1 MSVKGAIVTQDGKG
15 SQWEFLSY
23 DSLPKIIS
31 EALQKFNIE
40 GNVDDWALMNEKT
53 RRFVTEQNRE
63 EELHQG
69 VVATIKRS
77 PARLAEDSILI
88 LTSKPD
94 HEISLELENVVKYA
108 EEFSYANEFYK
119 KEGVTQLLDIIKR
132 TPIFESMNC
141 SILAHSLQALCLVM
155 EYMGTELWTK
165 ILDNMAIKKLTEIV
179 KSREAREKVLGVQ
192 AKIRTNTM
200 SSTLTR
206 NSSIRDFDMQ
216 NRDNKQA
223 AGSENE
229 PPMAQFALAAIDCVV
244 RFTDAGFELISSLVK
259 PSDVIMFITDTNI
272 ECAQY
277 ALALINALFAKQEN
291 KQQFYHELL
300 DWNIRVNVEKVI
312 RVVKPEHM
320 DLSHHIS
327 EFQLLLLGL
336 HKDAALKP
344 VDPKEEDH
352 MAMLERVKIQALSE
366 HNGSEWSGLGFSSES
381 ADTAEGRAQDFQQ
394 CPPGLL
400 ALQCIN
406 HFVQKHYD
414 RHREMVL
421 DQLSR
426 EKDRQCPF
434 IRSAV
439 SVTGLLYQQLRI
451 QRDYIGVEIDFL
463 PVIFSQDNIFFELF
477 SITVQLF
484 NTTWHEMFAK
494 TSDFNKVVDVVK
506 EQLNMVFK
514 GEKKISSTEDFK
526 AALKAV
532 PFSKI
537 QEQRLKSLE
546 KDSLPI
552 IQLRKK
558 LKPELQDLVNRQRL
572 TILEAGEVFNV
583 PKSNKRHR
591 TLFCRLSSNH
601 KTLHYGYDIAN
612 NDNPCPSIDELPEKL
627 NVHDIEGIIL
637 WRDMK
642 NKNRPRGW
650 DSPLGFSLEYNQ
662 STAMDAATKTLDF
675 ISQTVEVFS
684 YWTDGI
690 NVLQKKDASNE
701 TAKQHL
707 SMLLEMEI
715 KIRQLDILDIEGLHL
730 PENPP
735 SIPPIPDNFNFHYNF
750 N

>member
-77 PARLAEDSILI
+77 PARLAEDSIHI

-119 KEGVTQLLDIIKR
+119 KEGVTQLLDIVKR

-192 AKIRTNTM
+192 DKIRTNTM

-216 NRDNKQA
+216 NRDNKA

>member
-1 MSVKGAIVTQDGKG
+1 MKGAIVTQDGKG

-23 DSLPKIIS
+23 DSLQKIVS
-31 EALQKFNIE
+31 SALQKFDIE
-40 GNVDDWALMNEKT
+40 GDVEEWALMNESS
-53 RRFVTEQNRE
+53 RRFITEQNRE
-63 EELHQG
+63 EELHPG

-77 PARLAEDSILI
+77 PAKLAEDSIRI
-88 LTSKPD
+88 LSSKPD
-94 HEISLELENVVKYA
+94 HEISLELENVVKLA
-108 EEFSYANEFYK
+108 EEFSYAHEFYNQ
-119 KEGVTQLLDIIKR
+119 EGVTQLLDIIKR

-141 SILAHSLQALCLVM
+141 SILALSLQALCLVM

-165 ILDNMAIKKLTEIV
+165 ILDNNAIKKLTEII
-179 KSREAREKVLGVQ
+179 KSREAREKVLGVHDN
-192 AKIRTNTM
+192 KIRTNTM

-206 NSSIRDFDMQ
+206 NSSIRDFDLQ
-216 NRDNKQA
+216 HKDKLGA
-223 AGSENE
+223 TDSE
-229 PPMAQFALAAIDCVV
+229 PPMAQYALAAIDSVV
-244 RFTDAGFELISSLVK
+244 RFTDAGFDIISSLIK
-259 PSDVIMFITDTNI
+259 PADIIIFITDTNI

-277 ALALINALFAKQEN
+277 ALALINALFGKQEN
-291 KQQFYHELL
+291 KQQFYHDLL
-300 DWNIRVNVEKVI
+300 EWNVRVNIEKVI
-312 RVVKPEHM
+312 RTVRPEHM
-320 DLSHHIS
+320 DISHHIS
-327 EFQLLLLGL
+327 EFQHLLLGL

-344 VDPKEEDH
+344 VNAEDEEQ

-366 HNGSEWSGLGFSSES
+366 QNGSEWSGLGFTSELG
-381 ADTAEGRAQDFQQ
+381 DTVEERAADFQA

-439 SVTGLLYQQLRI
+439 AVTGLLYKQLRI

-463 PVIFSQDNIFFELF
+463 PIVFSQDNIFFELF

-494 TSDFNKVVDVVK
+494 ISDFNKVVDVVK

-514 GEKKISSTEDFK
+514 GEKKINNTEDFK
-526 AALKAV
+526 GALKIV

-558 LKPELQDLVNRQRL
+558 LKPELQALVNRQRL
-572 TILEAGEVFNV
+572 TILEAGEVFNC
-583 PKSNKRHR
+583 PKSNKRNR

-601 KTLHYGYDIAN
+601 KTLHYGYDIVT
-612 NDNPCPSIDELPEKL
+612 NDNTCPPIDELPDKM
-627 NVHDIEGIIL
+627 NIHDIEGIIL

-662 STAMDAATKTLDF
+662 STAMDTQTKTLDF

-690 NVLQKKDASNE
+690 SVLQKKDACNE
-701 TAKQHL
+701 TAQQHL

-730 PENPP
+730 PEHPP

>member
-216 NRDNKQA
+216 NRDNKA

-381 ADTAEGRAQDFQQ
+381 ADTAEGRALDFQQ

>member
-77 PARLAEDSILI
+77 PARLAEDSIHI

-119 KEGVTQLLDIIKR
+119 KEGVTQLLDIVKR

-192 AKIRTNTM
+192 DKIRTNTM